1 MAQGL
6 QERWVIKEADEA
18 VCRKVAMECGI
29 HEGVARALVARGFT
43 SCEEVMGFLNPSL
56 DDLFDPMGFAGMQ
69 EAVEVVQ
76 NAISSGKP
84 ICVYGDYDVDGLCS
98 SAQIVRFFKELGI
111 EVFPFIPKRHE
122 DGYGLQLGRLEELA
136 GKGFRLFI
144 SVDCGTNNKEEA
156 RFLKEKGCELVVLDH
171 HQVHSLPEDAIVVNP
186 HRKDFE
192 RPFKDFASSGL
203 VFFFLRALR
212 SHLAHERTPI
222 RTEDFLDLAAIGTI
236 GDVMPLVG
244 QNRILAKFGLPLLRE
259 PKRVGIRALKEVAQI
274 KNGVSSWAVSFAL
287 APRLNAA
294 GRLGDANVS
303 LDLLLSTDLEE
314 ARLLAQKLDQENRDR
329 QILQNDVCNQAVSIV
344 DLEALSH
351 KALVLC
357 GEGWH
362 EGVLGIVASKMVE
375 MFNRPCIVL
384 TRKDD
389 VLVGSG
395 RSIACF
401 DLGKAIDSLRG
412 LLLRGGGHR
421 LAAGLTLK
429 DKDFPEFR
437 KRFFEIADRNIADD
451 ALVPELQI
459 DAVIELRDLNEKL
472 FQDCMRLE
480 PFGVGNKEPIFM
492 ARNVEIE
499 DRKIV
504 GKNEDHLV
512 LRLKQGKDEKRAVF
526 FRFEERVPRSFF
538 DGCGLVDVAFTVSID
553 DFTGDACARIVSI
566 RKGSSA

>member
-6 QERWVIKEADEA
+6 QERWVIREADNA
-18 VCRKVAMECGI
+18 VCRKVARECGI
-29 HEGVARALVARGFT
+29 HEGVARALVGRGFT
-43 SCEEVMGFLNPSL
+43 SCEEVNGFLNPSL
-56 DDLFDPMGFAGMQ
+56 DDLYDPSAFVGM
-69 EAVEVVQ
+69 EDAVQRVQ
-76 NAISSGKP
+76 NAIASGNP
-84 ICVYGDYDVDGLCS
+84 ICIYGDYDVDGLCS
-98 SAQIVRFFKELGI
+98 TAQIVCFFKELGI

-122 DGYGLQLGRLEELA
+122 DGYGLQLGRLEKLA

-186 HRKDFE
+186 HRQDDLA
-192 RPFKDFASSGL
+192 FKDFASSGI
-203 VFFFLRALR
+203 VYYFLKAL
-212 SHLAHERTPI
+212 SSYFGKQTTSKK
-222 RTEDFLDLAAIGTI
+222 TEDFLDLAAIGTI

-287 APRLNAA
+287 APRLNAT

-329 QILQNDVCNQAVSIV
+329 QILQNDVRDQAVCIV

-375 MFNRPCIVL
+375 MFHRPCIVL

-389 VLVGSG
+389 ALVGSG

-437 KRFFEIADRNIADD
+437 KRFFEIADRDIADD

-480 PFGVGNKEPIFM
+480 PFGVGNKEPVFM
-492 ARNVEIE
+492 ARDVGIR
-499 DRKIV
+499 DLRIV
-504 GKNEDHLV
+504 GKNEDHLA
-512 LRLKQGKDEKRAVF
+512 LRLKQGRDERKAVF

-538 DGCGLVDVAFTVSID
+538 DGCGNVDVAFAVSMD
-553 DFTGDACARIVSI
+553 DYTGDACARIVSI
-566 RKGSSA
+566 RKGNSA